1 LRGDDPIRTF
11 GETTIEET
19 TLHPSVIAEEA
30 PDKPAIIMAETGE
43 RMSYRALD
51 EGSNQGAQLFR
62 ELGLKTGDGIA
73 IFMEN
78 NIHFLEICW
87 AAQRSGLYYTCISSR
102 LTAGEVEYI
111 LRDCGAKVLIASHSL
126 SKVAGELVSSLSG
139 VKLLMIGGTIPGF
152 ESYEDAADAM
162 PKTRIGDEIAGLDML
177 YSSGTTG
184 RPKGVRHALPGLPI
198 DAPSPLGALVA
209 MLFGL
214 SEDTI
219 YLSPAPLYHAA
230 PLRYCMAIH
239 RIGGTVVVME
249 HFDAE
254 RALEFIEKYK
264 ANGSQW
270 VPTMFVRMLKLP
282 EDVRLKYDVSSMK
295 SAIHAAAPCPID
307 VKRKMIE
314 WWGPVLHEYYA
325 GTEGNGFCYVNSIDW
340 LKHPGTVGRA
350 LVGEVHI
357 CGEDGVEVATGEE
370 GVIYF
375 AGAAEFE
382 YHNDKKKT
390 AESRHPANPGWSTL
404 GDVGKLDADS
414 FLYLTD
420 RKAFM
425 IISGGVNIYPQEAE
439 NILISH
445 PKVADVAVIGV
456 PNEDF
461 GEEVK
466 AVVQPADWA
475 DAGPALAEELIVFC
489 RERLSPIKCPRTIDF
504 DRELPRHPTGKLY
517 KRLVR
522 DRYWGKR
529 ESRIV

>member
-1 LRGDDPIRTF
+1 MHPLIHA
-11 GETTIEET
+11 GET
-19 TLHPSVIAEEA
+19 
-30 PDKPAIIMAETGE
+30 PDKPAVVMASTGE
-43 RMSYRALD
+43 TLTYRQLED
-51 EGSNQGAQLFR
+51 RSNQGAQLFR
-62 ELGLKTGDGIA
+62 KLGLKTGDGIA

-78 NIHFLEICW
+78 NIRFLEIAW

-102 LTAGEVEYI
+102 LTAGEVDYI
-111 LRDCGAKVLIASHSL
+111 VRDCGAKVLIASHGL
-126 SKVAGELVSSLSG
+126 AAAAGELVDRLDDL
-139 VKLLMIGGTIPGF
+139 KLFMVGGTIPGF
-152 ESYEDAADAM
+152 ASYEEAAGAQ
-162 PKTRIGDEIAGLDML
+162 PTARIADESAGADML

-184 RPKGVRHALPGLPI
+184 RPKGVRHPLDGAPI
-198 DAPSPLGALVA
+198 DQPSPLAGLVT
-209 MLFGL
+209 MIFGL
-214 SEDTI
+214 SRDTI

-230 PLRYCMAIH
+230 PLRYCMAMH
-239 RIGGTVVVME
+239 RLGGTVVVME

-254 RALEFIEKYK
+254 DTLRFIERYRIT
-264 ANGSQW
+264 GSQF

-282 EDVRLKYDVSSMK
+282 EEVRARYDVSSIK
-295 SAIHAAAPCPID
+295 TAIHAAAPCPVE

-314 WWGPVLHEYYA
+314 WWGPVIHEYYA
-325 GTEGNGFCYVNSIDW
+325 GTEGNGFCYVGSKDW
-340 LKHPGTVGRA
+340 LAHPGTVGRA
-350 LVGEVHI
+350 LIGEIHI
-357 CGEDGVEVATGEE
+357 CGENGEELPTGEE

-375 AGAAEFE
+375 GGGSAFE
-382 YHNDKKKT
+382 YHNDPKKT
-390 AESRHPANPGWSTL
+390 AESRHPAHPDWSTL
-404 GDVGKLDADS
+404 GDVGKLDAEG

-439 NILISH
+439 NLLIGH

-475 DAGPALAEELIVFC
+475 DAGPALADELIAYC
-489 RERLSPIKCPRTIDF
+489 RANLSPIKCPRSIDF
-504 DRELPRHPTGKLY
+504 ERELPRHPTGKLY
-517 KRLVR
+517 KRLIR